1 MIILNFSGVQIQ
13 KLKIEFVS
21 WLELYPGL
29 IKKMRKMV
37 KLIDVKSNEQTTE
50 KKCRW
55 ELSGQ
60 F

>member
-1 MIILNFSGVQIQ
+1 MVILNFSGVQIQ

-50 KKCRW
+50 
-55 ELSGQ
+55 
-60 F
+60 